1 MFERVPIL
9 GDARTAPPQ
18 EDGPS
23 ASPPRT
29 WSEVPWR
36 TIVASVA
43 VVVLT
48 IAAIALML
56 AALRIIGWIVVAGF
70 LAIVLSP
77 AVGRLQARLG
87 GNRILAT
94 SLVVFSTLAAAIGLI
109 ALFVL
114 PVREQLVAIASDL
127 PGAVDD
133 AAAGRGPF
141 GEIVETFG
149 IADYVRDHE
158 AELQDAVTGLQ
169 GAAFDLA
176 KTVMAALFATVTITV
191 MTFLFIAQS
200 ENLSRTSM
208 SLLPARRR
216 ESVRRAGA
224 DAAAAISGYMIGNLI
239 ISLIAGVSTFI
250 VLAALGVPNPVILAL
265 WVAVA
270 DLIPLVGA
278 TLGAV
283 AGSFAA
289 FLHSP
294 SAGIAAII
302 FFVVYQQVENYVLYP
317 SVMARR
323 VSVNPLVV
331 LLSVLVGVQL
341 FGIMGAL
348 LAVPVSGGAQVA
360 LKAVRSERQRD
371 QLILPDL
378 VPDGAEPA

>member
-1 MFERVPIL
+1 
-9 GDARTAPPQ
+9 
-18 EDGPS
+18 
-23 ASPPRT
+23 
-29 WSEVPWR
+29 
-36 TIVASVA
+36 
-43 VVVLT
+43 
-48 IAAIALML
+48 ML

-109 ALFVL
+109 ALFLL

-141 GEIVETFG
+141 GEIVESFG

-158 AELQDAVTGLQ
+158 AQLQDAVTGLQ
-169 GAAFDLA
+169 GSAFDLA

-191 MTFLFIAQS
+191 MTFLFITQS
-200 ENLSRTSM
+200 ENLGRTSM

-239 ISLIAGVSTFI
+239 ISLIAGV
-250 VLAALGVPNPVILAL
+250 VRVHR
-265 WVAVA
+265 
-270 DLIPLVGA
+270 VGRPRRPQPGHPR
-278 TLGAV
+278 TVGGRSPISSRWSERPSERSPGA
-283 AGSFAA
+283 FAA

-294 SAGIAAII
+294 TAGIAAII

-331 LLSVLVGVQL
+331 LLCRAGRR
-341 FGIMGAL
+341 A
-348 LAVPVSGGAQVA
+348 
-360 LKAVRSERQRD
+360 AVRHHGRAPRG
-371 QLILPDL
+371 PR
-378 VPDGAEPA
+378 VGRRPGRGRRPCGANGSAIS